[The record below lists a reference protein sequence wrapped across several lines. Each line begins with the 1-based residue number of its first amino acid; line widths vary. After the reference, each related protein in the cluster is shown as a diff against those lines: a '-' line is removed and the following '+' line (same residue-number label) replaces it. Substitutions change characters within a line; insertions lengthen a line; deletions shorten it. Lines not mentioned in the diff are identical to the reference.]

1 MIQLFIIFRLPFIRF
16 YSYYFT
22 VLSEVQSNTIY
33 TLSRIDSHRNHNHQI
48 LRIVHHQTKH
58 FKVNSFNLVILF
70 KLICEVVVGYIV
82 FPDFL
87 WTNLVREF
95 NSSWALF
102 CPLESLFLLKLSL
115 FVEPVMIFQ
124 NRTKTSALENAP
136 FRFYD
141 YIIHFQWKE
150 MPHPHIVHMY
160 IYVYV

>member
-1 MIQLFIIFRLPFIRF
+1 MSSTKIYVNQIL
-16 YSYYFT
+16 FT
-22 VLSEVQSNTIY
+22 VIYVDMYKGNKKLWSWFNYLSFFVYLSFDFILIILQFCPKSNQILF
-33 TLSRIDSHRNHNHQI
+33 TLYPELNSHRNHNHQI

-70 KLICEVVVGYIV
+70 KLICEVRSGNIV

-124 NRTKTSALENAP
+124 NRTKTSA
-136 FRFYD
+136 
-141 YIIHFQWKE
+141 
-150 MPHPHIVHMY
+150 
-160 IYVYV
+160 